1 MKFKFSNQE
10 VKCHSSIGVGMLESQ
25 SKFVEFSKAAQE
37 LSYKTLSQLRRLVVD
52 VPNTKELFSD
62 STHYERVDKLV
73 LWNSDD
79 KAMQIRLHV
88 YANQPCSGRA
98 HNLADISEAHN
109 HRWSFS
115 TRILSGGYFHTIYR
129 MDLLETGKHYLAPIM
144 VRHEGV
150 GSSYALHHSQ
160 YHSIIEQPNTVS
172 LIVRGPIEKGSFQV
186 INVNE
191 KEIQPKDSLA
201 LQTPEE
207 KKQKAMT
214 LESYQKVLNH
224 LRFLKI
230 I

>member
-1 MKFKFSNQE
+1 M
-10 VKCHSSIGVGMLESQ
+10 VESQ
-25 SKFVEFSKAAQE
+25 SKFTEFGKAAQE
-37 LSYKTLSQLRRLVVD
+37 LSLKALSQLRQLVLD
-52 VPNTKELFSD
+52 VPNNKELFSD

-88 YANQPCSGRA
+88 YANQPCSRKA
-98 HNLADISEAHN
+98 PNLADISEAHN

-129 MDLLETGKHYLAPIM
+129 MDVLETGKHHLVPIM

-150 GSSYALHHSQ
+150 GSCYALHHSQ
-160 YHSIIEQPNTVS
+160 YHSIIEEPNTVS
-172 LIVRGPIEKGSFQV
+172 LIVRGPLEKSSFQV
-186 INVNE
+186 VTENE
-191 KEIQPKDSLA
+191 GEIQPKDSLA

-207 KKQKAMT
+207 KKQKIMT
-214 LESYQKVLNH
+214 PEDYQKVLDH
-224 LRFLKI
+224 LLFLKI

>member
-1 MKFKFSNQE
+1 MSF
-10 VKCHSSIGVGMLESQ
+10 ILESQ
-25 SKFVEFSKAAQE
+25 CKLAEFSKAAQE
-37 LSYKTLSQLRRLVVD
+37 LSSKALGQLRKLILD
-52 VPNTKELFSD
+52 VPNNKELFSD

-88 YANQPCSGRA
+88 YANQTCSGKA
-98 HNLADISEAHN
+98 NNLADISEAHN

-129 MDLLETGKHYLAPIM
+129 MDLLETGKHDLAPIM

-160 YHSIIEQPNTVS
+160 YHSIIEEPNTVS
-172 LIVRGPIEKGSFQV
+172 LIVRGPIEKASFQV
-186 INVNE
+186 ITENE
-191 KEIQPKDSLA
+191 GEIQPKDSLI

-207 KKQKAMT
+207 KKQKTMT
-214 LESYQKVLNH
+214 LEDYQKVLNH
-224 LRFLKI
+224 LLLLKI